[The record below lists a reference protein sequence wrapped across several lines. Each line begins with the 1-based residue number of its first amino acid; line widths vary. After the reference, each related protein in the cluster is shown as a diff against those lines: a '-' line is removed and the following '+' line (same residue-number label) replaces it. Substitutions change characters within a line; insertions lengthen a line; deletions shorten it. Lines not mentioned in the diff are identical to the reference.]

1 MIDDPVIDLRRLR
14 VLQEVHRLGTVS
26 AAAGALH
33 LTPSAVS
40 QQLTGLSRD
49 LGVPLL
55 ERVGRGVRL
64 TGQAHV
70 LLEHAAVVSEQ
81 LERARAD
88 LASWSDGVVGQVRIG
103 SLATGIAALVGPTID
118 QLGRTHP
125 DLDLRV
131 WETEPPEAFEL
142 LETGQVEIVVAVDY
156 RDAPLRS
163 DPRYTRV
170 DLLTDVMDLVLP
182 AGHPLAT
189 AAAVRDGIRL
199 ERLSAER
206 WVSAAPV
213 DPCSLIMT
221 AVCAVAGFSPDVH
234 HYCREWD
241 AVAALVAAGAGVAL
255 VPRLAQPLR
264 PPGLVTCPVIGS
276 PTSRLIFA
284 VARAGVQTV
293 PPALTVLDTLAQI
306 AAARHDAAAP
316 GAARPVS
323 AR

>member
-1 MIDDPVIDLRRLR
+1 MIDEPVLDLRRLR

-26 AAAGALH
+26 AAAAALH

-55 ERVGRGVRL
+55 DRVGRGVRL

-81 LERARAD
+81 LERAKAD
-88 LASWSDGVVGQVRIG
+88 LALWSDGVVGQVRIG
-103 SLATGIAALVGPTID
+103 SLATGVAALVGPAITQLRQSHPEID
-118 QLGRTHP
+118 V
-125 DLDLRV
+125 RV

-142 LETGQVEIVVAVDY
+142 LETGEVEIVVAVDY

-163 DPRYTRV
+163 DPRYKRV
-170 DLLTDVMDLVLP
+170 DLLTDRMDVVLP
-182 AGHPLAT
+182 TGHPLAT
-189 AAAVRDGIRL
+189 EQAVAKGIRL
-199 ERLSAER
+199 ERLAGEA
-206 WVSAAPV
+206 WVSAEPT

-264 PPGLVTCPVIGS
+264 PANLVTCPVIGS
-276 PTSRLIFA
+276 PTSRLVFA
-284 VARAGVQTV
+284 VARAGVQSV
-293 PPALTVLDTLAQI
+293 PPALTVLATLQEI
-306 AAARHDAAAP
+306 AAGRPDAVDQR
-316 GAARPVS
+316 AARPVS